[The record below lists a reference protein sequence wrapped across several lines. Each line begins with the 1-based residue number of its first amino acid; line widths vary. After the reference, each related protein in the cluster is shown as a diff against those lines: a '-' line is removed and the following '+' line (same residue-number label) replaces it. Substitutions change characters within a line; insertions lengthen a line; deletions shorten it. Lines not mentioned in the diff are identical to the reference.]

1 MPDASLS
8 RTPQDS
14 PAKPATPAHGR
25 IRTVLEMIK
34 FEHSVFALPFALTG
48 ALLAARATH
57 QRPHGWPS
65 AWQVFWIV
73 VAMVAAR
80 SAAMTVNRIVDL
92 RYDRENPRTAQRA
105 LATGALSLNFA
116 WLFTLAAVA
125 VFFVAASQLN
135 PLALK
140 LAPLAVGI
148 LFFYSFT
155 KRFTNWSHLFL
166 GFALGVA
173 PAAAWIAITGGLDAR
188 ICSVVAAKPSARS
201 RAFMAHRQAVDE
213 AKQAADATLWVGG
226 FDVLYACQD
235 VDYDLRAGLF
245 SVPKRFGVANALL
258 IARALHVGAVA
269 LLCWLAASFALPWP
283 AWLGV
288 AVAAAL
294 LAYEHSLVK
303 ADDLSKL
310 DAAFFA
316 MNGYISISFL
326 LFWGAA
332 AAVWKV

>member
-1 MPDASLS
+1 MPELTQPLTEPPLAPQPVRQGRL
-8 RTPQDS
+8 RT
-14 PAKPATPAHGR
+14 T
-25 IRTVLEMIK
+25 LEMIK

-57 QRPHGWPS
+57 QPPHGWPS
-65 AWQVFWIV
+65 LWQLFWIV

-92 RYDRENPRTAQRA
+92 RYDRENPRTRLRA
-105 LATGALSLNFA
+105 LATGALTLNFA
-116 WLFTLAAVA
+116 WLFTLLAVA
-125 VFFVAASQLN
+125 IFFLAAWRLN
-135 PLALK
+135 SLALK
-140 LAPLAVGI
+140 LAPVALAI
-148 LFFYSFT
+148 LSFYSFT
-155 KRFTNWSHLFL
+155 KRFTTWSHLFL

-188 ICSVVAAKPSARS
+188 MLILCAA
-201 RAFMAHRQAVDE
+201 V
-213 AKQAADATLWVGG
+213 TLWVGG

-245 SVPKRFGVANALL
+245 SVPKRFGVAKALL
-258 IARALHVGAVA
+258 IARVLHVCMVA
-269 LLCWLAASFALPWP
+269 LLCWLAGSFALPWP
-283 AWLGV
+283 AWVGI
-288 AVAAAL
+288 AVVTAL

-303 ADDLSKL
+303 ADDLSRL

-316 MNGYISISFL
+316 MNGYISVAFL

>member
-1 MPDASLS
+1 M
-8 RTPQDS
+8 TT
-14 PAKPATPAHGR
+14 KR

-57 QRPHGWPS
+57 QPPNGWPTLR
-65 AWQVFWIV
+65 QILWII

-80 SAAMTVNRIVDL
+80 SAAMTLNRIADL
-92 RYDRENPRTAQRA
+92 RY
-105 LATGALSLNFA
+105 ATGALSVSFA
-116 WLFTLAAVA
+116 WIFTLIAVA
-125 VFFVAASQLN
+125 VFVFAAWQLN

-140 LAPLAVGI
+140 LAPVALGI
-148 LFFYSFT
+148 LFFYSYT

-166 GFALGVA
+166 GFALGIS

-188 ICSVVAAKPSARS
+188 MLILCAA
-201 RAFMAHRQAVDE
+201 V
-213 AKQAADATLWVGG
+213 TLWVGG

-235 VDYDLRAGLF
+235 VDYDRRAGLY
-245 SVPKRFGVANALL
+245 SVPKRFGIANALL
-258 IARALHVGAVA
+258 IARVMHVGVVA
-269 LLCWLAASFALPWP
+269 LLAWLAFGFALPWP
-283 AWLGV
+283 AWAGI
-288 AVAAAL
+288 AVVAAL

-316 MNGYISISFL
+316 MNGYISMSFL

-332 AAVWKV
+332 AAVWRV